1 MAGTN
6 TTIAVQRLLDD
17 LGNRPGSP
25 RDPVIREL
33 LVRSVDRLNRLCTR
47 LLRRHYPRLT
57 RRPAY
62 LDTGD
67 VLGALTGR
75 LLRALDEIKPR
86 TVRQFF
92 ALANKHLRWELNDA
106 ARRID
111 MQPIVQAPAGDPADL
126 QPPTSAGDAATLQR
140 ILRTIEQLPEDE
152 REVFE
157 LVRLQGL
164 THAEAAT
171 VLEVAEK
178 TVQRRLHRGLIL
190 LGEAL
195 ADLVA
200 ADSPDGPGDDAEG
213 RPA

>member
-1 MAGTN
+1 MAASN

-17 LGNRPGSP
+17 LGDRRGSP
-25 RDPVIREL
+25 ADPVIREL
-33 LVRSVDRLNRLCTR
+33 LGRSIDRLQFLCAR

-57 RRPAY
+57 RQPAY

-75 LLRALDEIKPR
+75 LLRALDEVKPE

-92 ALANKHLRWELNDA
+92 ALANKHLRWELNDI

-111 MQPIVQAPAGDPADL
+111 NQPVVRSPMLDPADP
-126 QPPTSAGDAATLQR
+126 QPPTSAGEGATLQR
-140 ILRTIEQLPEDE
+140 ILRSIEALPDEE

-164 THAEAAT
+164 THAEAAST
-171 VLEVAEK
+171 LEIAEK
-178 TVQRRLHRGLIL
+178 TVQRRLRRCL
-190 LGEAL
+190 LLLSETLG
-195 ADLVA
+195 DLVA
-200 ADSPDGPGDDAEG
+200 DADGESA
-213 RPA
+213 AT

>member
-1 MAGTN
+1 MN
-6 TTIAVQRLLDD
+6 TTLAVQRLLDD
-17 LGNRPGSP
+17 LGDRRGPP
-25 RDPVIREL
+25 ADPVIREL
-33 LVRSVDRLNRLCTR
+33 LVRSVDRLQFLCAR

-75 LLRALDEIKPR
+75 LLRALDEVKPH

-92 ALANKHLRWELNDA
+92 ALANKHLRWELNDI

-111 MQPIVQAPAGDPADL
+111 SQPIAHAPVLDPADP
-126 QPPTSAGDAATLQR
+126 QPPTSTGEGATLHR
-140 ILRTIEQLPEDE
+140 ILQAIEALPEEE

-171 VLEVAEK
+171 ALEVAEK
-178 TVQRRLHRGLIL
+178 TVQRRLRRGLL
-190 LGEAL
+190 LLSETLG
-195 ADLVA
+195 DLVA
-200 ADSPDGPGDDAEG
+200 DDDAA
-213 RPA
+213 PDAP